1 MNGTTNKDECSLV
14 PVKEE
19 EQFPTVCCVFTKNIS
34 LNPECKQINVNKNFK
49 CSMCMP
55 SSPEPAESQFPL
67 KKVHSKDNIDE
78 KLVGDHNETGHL
90 AKSTNGLLVETAS
103 SGLAETHPD
112 LSMMPNAPKL
122 EQNLLLLQQKL
133 ADLAASLEESQ
144 GYTKQLQNKLDKVS
158 EEKEKLEQE
167 KATANKEFASQLQS
181 SELKYKQVVQ
191 ENVKL
196 QEKLKLVNYTILKDK
211 HRKLKQQM
219 QGYQNEAEEEKQK
232 RQTAK
237 DKLKLLKTKLQ
248 EGKLEISKIEEQLQ
262 ASLNMSVNVVSLT
275 KESNK
280 EQRSSLELSNGF
292 PLPQQQVAE
301 KQQQTLDMPPK
312 VQQGLK
318 PAKEIEK
325 KGNSLENELIKKRP
339 LLSPQDT
346 REETSRYPKRTL
358 RNNHKEDEVPAV
370 NLCLLPCKKE
380 EVSEDENSSANGQ
393 VDKKLRKCDVCG
405 KRFKKPS
412 HLKIHT
418 RIHTGEKP
426 HKCSLCEKQFSHSG
440 SLKLHLKVHTG
451 EKPYKCDLCGKQFKQ
466 TTDVKRHMRTHTG
479 EKPYKCDFCEKQFNQ
494 ACTMKT
500 HMRVHTGDKPYQ
512 CDVCEKQF
520 NQPTHLK
527 THQRIHTGEK
537 PFSCDVCGKQFNQA
551 SVLKTHIRIHTGEK
565 PYKCDVCG
573 KQYYQASV
581 LKTHMRSH
589 ANKRPFKCDLCEK
602 RFNYKSNLKTHMK
615 LHANEDPH

>member
-1 MNGTTNKDECSLV
+1 MLWHSILCFFCNFRRNRIMNGTTNKDECSLV

-393 VDKKLRKCDVCG
+393 ADEVSSESDICGKQISACNLEPHDKLLTGEKLYKCNFFEQRFFRMTPLKKRSKISAGEKHYKCDVCG
-405 KRFKKPS
+405 KNFNFAHHLRS
-412 HLKIHT
+412 HA

-426 HKCSLCEKQFSHSG
+426 CTCAVCGRSFNRLDSL
-440 SLKLHLKVHTG
+440 
-451 EKPYKCDLCGKQFKQ
+451 
-466 TTDVKRHMRTHTG
+466 KRHMITHTG
-479 EKPYKCDFCEKQFNQ
+479 KGQ
-494 ACTMKT
+494 
-500 HMRVHTGDKPYQ
+500 
-512 CDVCEKQF
+512 
-520 NQPTHLK
+520 
-527 THQRIHTGEK
+527 
-537 PFSCDVCGKQFNQA
+537 
-551 SVLKTHIRIHTGEK
+551 
-565 PYKCDVCG
+565 YKCDVCSTQFTG
-573 KQYYQASV
+573 
-581 LKTHMRSH
+581 LFTMRKYIRIH
-589 ANKRPFKCDLCEK
+589 TC
-602 RFNYKSNLKTHMK
+602 
-615 LHANEDPH
+615 

>member
-1 MNGTTNKDECSLV
+1 MLWHSILCFFCNFRRNRIMNGTTNKDECSLV

-393 VDKKLRKCDVCG
+393 TDEKPYKWDVCGKPFNHLSTLKTHLKIHSGTKPYKCDVCG
-405 KRFKKPS
+405 KLFART
-412 HLKIHT
+412 HYLIQHMVT
-418 RIHTGEKP
+418 
-426 HKCSLCEKQFSHSG
+426 HS
-440 SLKLHLKVHTG
+440 G
-451 EKPYKCDLCGKQFKQ
+451 EKPYTCNVCK
-466 TTDVKRHMRTHTG
+466 KRFSWALNLR
-479 EKPYKCDFCEKQFNQ
+479 
-494 ACTMKT
+494 
-500 HMRVHTGDKPYQ
+500 R
-512 CDVCEKQF
+512 
-520 NQPTHLK
+520 HL
-527 THQRIHTGEK
+527 
-537 PFSCDVCGKQFNQA
+537 
-551 SVLKTHIRIHTGEK
+551 RIHTGEK

-573 KQYYQASV
+573 KSFNQSST
-581 LKTHMRSH
+581 LKTHLWTH
-589 ANKRPFKCDLCEK
+589 TGEKPYKCDICGRGYSRSSL
-602 RFNYKSNLKTHMK
+602 LKTHIKSHMK
-615 LHANEDPH
+615 I

>member
-1 MNGTTNKDECSLV
+1 MLWHSILCFFCNFRRNRIMNGTTNKDECSLV

-393 VDKKLRKCDVCG
+393 TD
-405 KRFKKPS
+405 
-412 HLKIHT
+412 
-418 RIHTGEKP
+418 EKP
-426 HKCSLCEKQFSHSG
+426 YKWDDYGKPFNQLSTLETHSKI
-440 SLKLHLKVHTG
+440 LTDT
-451 EKPYKCDLCGKQFKQ
+451 KPYKCDAFEQIVSHKGKQFAR
-466 TTDVKRHMRTHTG
+466 THYLKRHMIAHSST
-479 EKPYKCDFCEKQFNQ
+479 KSFKCN
-494 ACTMKT
+494 
-500 HMRVHTGDKPYQ
+500 
-512 CDVCEKQF
+512 
-520 NQPTHLK
+520 
-527 THQRIHTGEK
+527 
-537 PFSCDVCGKQFNQA
+537 VCGKQFSWAIN
-551 SVLKTHIRIHTGEK
+551 LRRHLRIHTGEK
-565 PYKCDVCG
+565 PYKCDVC
-573 KQYYQASV
+573 KKRFNQLST
-581 LKTHMRSH
+581 LKTHMRIH
-589 ANKRPFKCDLCEK
+589 TGEKPYKCDICGA
-602 RFNYKSNLKTHMK
+602 RCSRANNLKSHMK
-615 LHANEDPH
+615 SHTREKPHICDVCGRGFSRSGYLKIHIKSHVKI

>member
-1 MNGTTNKDECSLV
+1 MLWHSILCFFCNFRRNRIMNGTTNKDECSLV

-393 VDKKLRKCDVCG
+393 VY
-405 KRFKKPS
+405 
-412 HLKIHT
+412 
-418 RIHTGEKP
+418 
-426 HKCSLCEKQFSHSG
+426 
-440 SLKLHLKVHTG
+440 
-451 EKPYKCDLCGKQFKQ
+451 EKPYKCSVCGKSFNTPSLLKRHMRYHGEKLYKCNFCAEEFNHCGTWKAHMRIHTGFKPYKCDICGNEFDQSTDMKRHKRIHAGEKPCKCNICEKQFNHSGTWKAHMRIHTGYRPYKCNDCGRQ
-466 TTDVKRHMRTHTG
+466 FNRPLDLKRHMRTHTG
-479 EKPYKCDFCEKQFNQ
+479 EKPYKCD
-494 ACTMKT
+494 
-500 HMRVHTGDKPYQ
+500 V
-512 CDVCEKQF
+512 
-520 NQPTHLK
+520 
-527 THQRIHTGEK
+527 
-537 PFSCDVCGKQFNQA
+537 
-551 SVLKTHIRIHTGEK
+551 
-565 PYKCDVCG
+565 
-573 KQYYQASV
+573 
-581 LKTHMRSH
+581 
-589 ANKRPFKCDLCEK
+589 CEK
-602 RFNYKSNLKTHMK
+602 RFSLSGNLKTHTK
-615 LHANEDPH
+615 IHAKNDLL